1 MAATTIMYEGP
12 RHSIGTIELDAVTT
26 ETHGAEVEITDFP
39 IETGSSIT
47 DHVRRK
53 PLTLSMTVVLSDI
66 TDSGPVPGRSVDL
79 CNQLY
84 LMQSDAKVLSVYTPA
99 KTYDSMLI
107 QSIGVP
113 RDNKSG
119 CGLTLN
125 VALKQVSL
133 VQNRQ
138 TKKVNSRTARAQPK
152 AKAGKTNPVSGP
164 APTQGQARSVSVLSG
179 LTGVGG

>member
-1 MAATTIMYEGP
+1 
-12 RHSIGTIELDAVTT
+12 
-26 ETHGAEVEITDFP
+26 
-39 IETGSSIT
+39 
-47 DHVRRK
+47 
-53 PLTLSMTVVLSDI
+53 MTVVLSDI

-99 KTYDSMLI
+99 KHLRLDAHPVDRGSE
-107 QSIGVP
+107 
-113 RDNKSG
+113 DNKSG

-138 TKKVNSRTARAQPK
+138 TKRVNSRTARAQPK

-164 APTQGQARSVSVLSG
+164 ARRKGRPARCPCCRASSG
-179 LTGVGG
+179 

>member
-12 RHSIGTIELDAVTT
+12 RHSIGAIELDAVVT

-39 IETGSSIT
+39 IETGSTIT

-53 PLTLSMTVVLSDI
+53 PLTLAMTVVLSDL
-66 TDSGPVPGRSVDL
+66 TDGGPVPGRSIDL
-79 CNQLY
+79 VNQLY
-84 LMQSDAKVLSVYTPA
+84 LAQSEAKVLSVYTPA
-99 KTYDSMLI
+99 KVYDSMLI

-152 AKAGKTNPVSGP
+152 SKSGKTNPVNGP
-164 APTQGQARSVSVLSG
+164 AATDSQKKSVSVLSG
-179 LTGVGG
+179 LTGIGG